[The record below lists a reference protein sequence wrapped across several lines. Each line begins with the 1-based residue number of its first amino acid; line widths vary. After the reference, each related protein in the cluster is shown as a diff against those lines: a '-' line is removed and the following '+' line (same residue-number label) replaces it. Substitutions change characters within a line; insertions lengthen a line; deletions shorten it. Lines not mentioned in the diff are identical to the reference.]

1 VTNSLSDLAA
11 RWLQE
16 ADLLDRYGCSSVAET
31 CRMHADE
38 LEAAWKEWEGE
49 ELTIKEAAQESG
61 YSPEQLRKL
70 VRDGE
75 IPDLRPEGSQGPIW
89 IRRCDLPRRPG
100 ANEGVRK
107 PHQSRPDRDPI
118 DAFVDRLIDG

>member
-1 VTNSLSDLAA
+1 MTNSLSDLAA

-16 ADLLDRYGCSSVAET
+16 ADLLDRYGCSSVAEM

-38 LEAAWKEWEGE
+38 LEAAWQEWELE
-49 ELTIKEAAQESG
+49 ELTITEAARESG

-70 VRDGE
+70 VRNGE
-75 IPDLRPEGSQGPIW
+75 IPDLRPPGSQGPIR

-100 ANEGVRK
+100 ANGGNRE
-107 PHQSRPDRDPI
+107 PHRSRPEQDPI
-118 DAFVDRLIDG
+118 DKFVERLVDG